1 MEENKEIKKKLT
13 YEELENAAHQ
23 LSEQSRQ
30 LYRRLQEAEISNLF
44 KRLDYLFKV
53 LDFETFFPRDF
64 VENSVKEI
72 VDIMTIPKE
81 EVTTATNHE

>member
-1 MEENKEIKKKLT
+1 MGENKEIKKKLT

-30 LYRRLQEAEISNLF
+30 LYKRLQEAEISNLF
-44 KRLDYLFKV
+44 KRLDYLFKI

-64 VENSVKEI
+64 VENSAKEI

>member
-1 MEENKEIKKKLT
+1 MGENKEIKKKLT

-30 LYRRLQEAEISNLF
+30 LYKRLQEAEMSNLF

-53 LDFETFFPRDF
+53 LDFETFFSRDF
-64 VENSVKEI
+64 VENSAKEI